1 MKRTLFLYSGE
12 GTNHSESSYK
22 LVKTSEYWAKIEEL
36 LRDQLGLELEALWS
50 REMGKHRAPFSPLL
64 TVVCQVCLS
73 DLWQRWG
80 YHPDAV
86 LGHSLGE
93 LAAAFQAGFY
103 SLEQILRLAFQIGQ
117 VAARLDGVM
126 MHGFL
131 TDEQIQEL
139 PVTLSSRNF
148 RNGTGKHVTVSG
160 YREEMK
166 AFQESHPGFTEMRP
180 PHPWHHRDYAR
191 HLDGLQTLPVRPG
204 GAVRFVSGVSAAF
217 LPQLPD
223 DYWQRWLSRPIDFIG
238 AMDAVRRE
246 YAEAELDVV
255 EIGFHPVLEK
265 SCEVLPSYRY
275 ASSMYRGEEERAWIL
290 FQRRKLDPQPFL
302 SRLRQ
307 AVDSYRP
314 GLDFN
319 APLAYEG
326 FSSLQFVELA
336 GVLEPLFP
344 GLAPQDFYRFKTVS
358 QLIEGFGAVSAP
370 EAARAS
376 APDRQEVVIA
386 GMSCRFPAS
395 VQNPAQFWRLLLDA
409 EDQVR
414 PEPQR
419 GDFQAGF
426 LNREVTRFDHKYFR
440 ISEAEARAMD
450 PQQML
455 ALELAEQLWRD
466 AGIDPETLN
475 KKRVGVYLGVW
486 NEEYRG
492 DRASVYYPTGTNP
505 SIVASRIS
513 YHYDLRGP
521 SWVSNTAC
529 SSSLLA
535 VHYACKDIE
544 AGRIDFAIAGGV
556 NMLLGDSFTHSMR
569 RSGFLSKQQRCKVFD
584 DSADGYVRA
593 EGGGLVLLANK
604 KLAER
609 YYAVVRGSAVNQNGR
624 RAQVITA
631 PHPEAQEELILD
643 ACQDAGIEPRQIAY
657 VECHGTGTRI
667 GDPIEISALQNTVG
681 RNRMDTCFLGA
692 VKSNIGHLESAAG
705 IAGLI
710 KAVLA
715 LHHGVI
721 PPNLHFESPNQFIDF
736 ASHRLQV
743 VAEKTALA
751 PLAIAGVSSFGFG
764 GSNAHV
770 ILSAAEESSRKSVED
785 LPSPFDRS
793 RALPLSEYFR
803 LDGEQ
808 GIEAAGTAAAA
819 PAVAATPDS
828 SPNPPADKQEDL
840 TATVGRVFRQ
850 VTSIEAIDP
859 ELDLTEQGLD
869 SMSAMQF
876 LLQLE
881 SELHVPLEADV
892 LVDHPRLNQL
902 VDCLR
907 AKRAAV
913 PG

>member
-1 MKRTLFLYSGE
+1 MKRVLFLYSGE
-12 GTNHSESSYK
+12 GTNHEGSSYK
-22 LVKTSEYWAKIEEL
+22 LVKISQYWARIEGI

-50 REMGKHRAPFSPLL
+50 REMGKHRAPYSPLL
-64 TVVCQVCLS
+64 TVVCQICLS
-73 DLWQRWG
+73 DLWERWG
-80 YHPDAV
+80 YHPDSV
-86 LGHSLGE
+86 VGHSLGE

-103 SLEQILRLAFQIGQ
+103 SLEQVLRLALQIGQ
-117 VAARLDGVM
+117 VAARLDGLM
-126 MHGFL
+126 LHGIL
-131 TDEQIQEL
+131 TDEQIQKL
-139 PVTLSSRNF
+139 PVTLSSLNF
-148 RNGTGKHVTVSG
+148 GNGDGKHVTLSG
-160 YREEMK
+160 YPEEMK
-166 AFQESHPGFTEMRP
+166 AFLESHPGFTEMRP

-191 HLDGLQTLPVRPG
+191 HLEGLEAIPARTG

-217 LPQLPD
+217 LPELPD
-223 DYWQRWLSRPIDFIG
+223 DYWKRWLSQPIDFIG
-238 AMDAVRRE
+238 AMEAIRRE
-246 YAEAELDVV
+246 YPDDELEVV

-265 SCEVLPSYRY
+265 SCEVFPAYRY
-275 ASSMYRGEEERAWIL
+275 ASSMYRGEEEKTWIL

-307 AVDSYRP
+307 EIDRYRP
-314 GLDFN
+314 GLDFD

-326 FSSLQFVELA
+326 FSSLQFVEFA
-336 GVLEPLFP
+336 GLLEPLFP
-344 GLAPQDFYRFKTVS
+344 GLAPQDFYRFKTVR
-358 QLIEGFGAVSAP
+358 QLIERFGAVTASGAP
-370 EAARAS
+370 RTQ
-376 APDRQEVVIA
+376 APDKQEVVIA

-395 VQNPAQFWRLLLDA
+395 VQNPAQFWRLLLGG

-414 PEPQR
+414 PDPQR

-426 LNREVTRFDHKYFR
+426 LGREVTKFDYKYFR

-466 AGIDPETLN
+466 AGIDPESLN

-544 AGRIDFAIAGGV
+544 AGRIDYAIAGGV
-556 NMLLGDSFTHSMR
+556 NMILGDSFTDSMR
-569 RSGFLSKQQRCKVFD
+569 RSGFLSKNQRCKVFD

-593 EGGGLVLLANK
+593 EGGGLVLLANR
-604 KLAER
+604 KLAAR
-609 YYAVVRGSAVNQNGR
+609 CYAVVRGSAVNQNGR

-643 ACQDAGIEPRQIAY
+643 ACQDAGIEPGQIAY

-681 RNRMDTCFLGA
+681 RNRKDTCYLGS

-715 LHHGVI
+715 LHHSTI
-721 PPNLHFESPNQFIDF
+721 PPNLHFETPNQFIDF
-736 ASHRLQV
+736 ASHRLRV

-770 ILSAAEESSRKSVED
+770 ILSAVEEPSRKAVED

-793 RALPLSEYFR
+793 RALPLSEYF
-803 LDGEQ
+803 LLEQ
-808 GIEAAGTAAAA
+808 EQAAEALGAAAGSPSA
-819 PAVAATPDS
+819 PPKPRADS
-828 SPNPPADKQEDL
+828 QEDL
-840 TATVGRVFRQ
+840 TGTVGRVFRQ

-881 SELHVPLEADV
+881 SELHVSLEADV
-892 LVDHPRLNQL
+892 LLDHPRLPQL

-907 AKRAAV
+907 AKRTAV